1 MRFFEFRG
9 SAPRSPSVGATGAT
23 KLAEKR
29 PNLKEFDRAADDS
42 VVLDTVYL
50 RLEARQTFYAAG
62 EGPVGPEADTP
73 FARQLR
79 ARRQAA
85 GA

>member
-1 MRFFEFRG
+1 MYGFREG
-9 SAPRSPSVGATGAT
+9 DERQK

-29 PNLKEFDRAADDS
+29 PNLKEFAHDS